1 MSPLP
6 RFPPLLR
13 CNYQLQPYQLL
24 LSALLLAGQGW
35 LWLRP
40 AIGQV
45 VPDLSPPPGTIIENQ
60 STGSYLDD
68 SDLTDKA
75 IESDLVKLTVAE
87 VAGITVTAG
96 GITGSTI
103 TGAIAYFDFVLTNVG
118 NDPTQFFIPDAPS
131 AIAGGTKSGDIKII
145 SYDPDGNGATAAV
158 VLDSIVPAGGA
169 TTGTILS
176 SMTTANK
183 GSIPAGATVT
193 IRVPVS
199 ISATSG
205 NVTVTMGNTPADG
218 QNQPVVATPG
228 LTDLRTVD
236 NPGTSSG
243 DTSGPPLNGERE
255 ASLTQSLAVS
265 ITTNTANAPTVTCT
279 SDRRI
284 FSTAYNGNGGF
295 STTGRDTY
303 WDSVMGTASGPPPT
317 TGWIDAFATGNQA
330 PGAWTDSIY
339 GDAGWISHFV
349 DTDHTAFGD
358 VDIYFRYQFNLD
370 PTVDSN
376 SYQLMMDFF
385 GDNSIADIF
394 VNGVSQKAFYPS
406 VLPQNPS
413 DPYYYGGYNG
423 AGRAALTL
431 THNWQT
437 GPNEIIVQV
446 KSGPGLVGLIAQ
458 SNPSYL
464 CKSDLGDALIS
475 YGTAPHA
482 IVTNPKAYIGSVPP
496 DADNYRDATTPVTT
510 PAYSDNTAGGD
521 EDTFTTPLKSP
532 ISGTYNLSVPVH
544 NTSGAA
550 VTLYAWIDFNND
562 GKFGVGESQS
572 ISVAN
577 NATTASLSWVVPS
590 GTTSGSTYA
599 RFRLTKDSLIDN
611 PTTTDVD
618 ERSIID
624 ANDGEVEDYPIDLVL
639 AGNPNL
645 LLVKRITAIN
655 GATTISGGGNLAMYE
670 DQSSN
675 PYDDN
680 AIDTPAVIP
689 PDTDKWPIANGF
701 PFMIGAVD
709 GGNVKPQDSIEYTI
723 YFLSAGTSTAKNVL
737 FCDRV
742 PANVTFSLHAF
753 TNTTANP
760 TGVARGI
767 AISSGDTLNYYTNA
781 GDSDLARYFPP
792 GIEPSTVYPNINC
805 GKNATGQVLP
815 NDNGAVVV
823 NLGDRP
829 NATGVP
835 ADDRT
840 NGAYGFVRFQG
851 VVK

>member
-1 MSPLP
+1 
-6 RFPPLLR
+6 
-13 CNYQLQPYQLL
+13 
-24 LSALLLAGQGW
+24 
-35 LWLRP
+35 
-40 AIGQV
+40 
-45 VPDLSPPPGTIIENQ
+45 VPELSPAPGTIIENQ

-158 VLDSIVPAGGA
+158 VLDLSVPAGGA

-176 SMTTANK
+176 GVTTANN
-183 GSIPAGATVT
+183 GSIPAGATIK
-193 IRVPVS
+193 IRVPVL

-205 NVTVTMGNTPADG
+205 NVIVTMGNTPADG
-218 QNQPVVATPG
+218 QNQPVVATPAI
-228 LTDLRTVD
+228 TDIRTVD
-236 NPGTSSG
+236 NPSTILGE
-243 DTSGPPLNGERE
+243 TSGSPLNGERE

-265 ITTNTANAPTVTCT
+265 ITTNAANAPTVTCK

-295 STTGRDTY
+295 LTTGRDTY
-303 WDSVMGTASGPPPT
+303 WDSAIGTASGPPPT

-330 PGAWTDSIY
+330 PYAWIDSPY
-339 GDAGWISHFV
+339 GDAGWISQFV
-349 DTDHTAFGD
+349 DTNHKVLGD

-413 DPYYYGGYNG
+413 DPYYYAGFTG

-446 KSGPGLVGLIAQ
+446 KSGPALVGLIAQ

-464 CKSDLGDALIS
+464 CKSDLGDAPIS
-475 YGTAPHA
+475 YGTAPHT
-482 IVTNPKAYIGSVPP
+482 IVTNPKVYIGSIPP

-510 PAYSDNTAGGD
+510 PAYSDNTDGGD
-521 EDTFTTPLKSP
+521 QDAFTTPLKAP
-532 ISGTYNLSVPVH
+532 ISGTYNLNVPVH
-544 NTSGAA
+544 NTSGRA
-550 VTLYAWIDFNND
+550 VTLYAWIDFNKD

-577 NATTASLSWVVPS
+577 NATTASLSWSVPS
-590 GTTSGSTYA
+590 GTTIGSTYA
-599 RFRLTKDSLIDN
+599 RFRLTSDSLTDN

-618 ERSIID
+618 ERSIVD

-639 AGNPNL
+639 GGSPNL

-655 GATTISGGGNLAMYE
+655 SATTTSGGANLATYQH
-670 DQSSN
+670 QSSN

-680 AIDTPAVIP
+680 VIDTPAVIP

-709 GGNVKPQDSIEYTI
+709 GGNVKPKDSIEYTI
-723 YFLSAGTSTAKNVL
+723 YFLNAGDSDAKNVL
-737 FCDRV
+737 FCDRI
-742 PANVTFSLHAF
+742 PSNVTFIPNAF
-753 TNTTANP
+753 NSVTADP
-760 TGVARGI
+760 SGLSTADRGI
-767 AISSGDTLNYYTNA
+767 AIRLGNTLQSYTNIND
-781 GDSDLARYFPP
+781 GDIAQYFPP
-792 GIEPSTVYPNINC
+792 GIEPSTIYPNINC
-805 GKNATGQVLP
+805 GKNAAGQIIP
-815 NDNGAVVV
+815 NDHGAVVV
-823 NLGDRP
+823 NLKNLP
-829 NATGVP
+829 KATGTK
-835 ADDRT
+835 AIDDAA
-840 NGAYGFVRFQG
+840 GAYGFFRFQG
-851 VVK
+851 LVN